1 MKKEKIASI
10 SEKNRII
17 DNILGAML
25 NYRSFLILG
34 HQNPDEDCI
43 ASMVAFAI
51 LLGKFDR
58 KAGICLGG
66 KVHEHFQ
73 YLLNICKYNAIT
85 LYESCDQFDGSFD
98 AIVVC
103 DTPKPSMMEK
113 NAFVEAMLKSPDVLK
128 IEIDHHIGSDSSYI
142 GDEGYC
148 LVTEATSSSELI
160 LYLILKIA
168 KKEGILREY
177 QIKDLLSRN
186 LVLALLSGIIGDTNM
201 GQFLKSRREK
211 RYYRLFSTMLNNI
224 LRVTTVRET
233 NFANMDQV
241 YQELQRLSGNEDR
254 CYRYLMERRR
264 FSTSIGYVA
273 LDQVES
279 RELQTHVDED
289 TLVSVSR
296 AVANELAEKSKKLSL
311 VAYYDRPEVSD
322 LVQFRVRRSGSYRG
336 YDLRDMLELFSIE
349 NGGGHEGA
357 IGFRLRKDSIKDY
370 RDYVNRL
377 IEGLE
382 RVLP

>member
-1 MKKEKIASI
+1 MKKQII
-10 SEKNRII
+10 PTIYEKNRII
-17 DNILGAML
+17 DNIIEAMVKC
-25 NYRSFLILG
+25 RDFLILG

-51 LLGKFDR
+51 LLGKFDK
-58 KAGICLGG
+58 KAGICIGK

-85 LYESCDQFDGSFD
+85 LYESCDQFNGSFD
-98 AIVVC
+98 ALVVC
-103 DTPKPSMMEK
+103 DTPKPSMVEK
-113 NAFVEAMLKSPDVLK
+113 NALVEAMLKSPDVLK

-148 LVTEATSSSELI
+148 LVSEATSSSELI
-160 LYLILKIA
+160 LYLILKVA
-168 KKEGILREY
+168 KKEGLLREY

-201 GQFLKSRREK
+201 GKFLKSRRERK
-211 RYYRLFSTMLNNI
+211 YYRLFSSMLNNI
-224 LRVTTVRET
+224 LRATTIRET

-254 CYRYLMERRR
+254 CYRYLMDRKH
-264 FSTSIGYVA
+264 FSASIGYVA

-296 AVANELAEKSKKLSL
+296 AVANELAEKSRKLSL
-311 VAYYDRPEVSD
+311 VAYYDRPEVSN

-336 YDLRDMLELFSIE
+336 YDLREMLELFSIE

-357 IGFRLRKDSIKDY
+357 IGFRLQKESITDY
-370 RDYVNRL
+370 RGYVNRL